1 MNFSI
6 VVPGDKDIYKVELY
20 KRPFLVGNSNYDKE
34 GNINYHT
41 YITSQNFM
49 DEAIFQ
55 AEWVDDSILGLER
68 KTFIDMVFPNPVES
82 RLNVTLFDGINV
94 KRVDFINLNG
104 IKIKPN
110 KINKTKN
117 MLDIDVSNLNEG
129 LYILEIVSQK
139 DVNKVKVLIE
149 R

>member
-1 MNFSI
+1 
-6 VVPGDKDIYKVELY
+6 
-20 KRPFLVGNSNYDKE
+20 
-34 GNINYHT
+34 
-41 YITSQNFM
+41 M

-68 KTFIDMVFPNPVES
+68 KTFIDMVFPNPAES
-82 RLNVTLFDGINV
+82 RLNVTLFDGVNV
-94 KRVDFINLNG
+94 KRVDFINLSG

-117 MLDIDVSNLNEG
+117 MLDIDVSNLDEG

>member
-1 MNFSI
+1 
-6 VVPGDKDIYKVELY
+6 
-20 KRPFLVGNSNYDKE
+20 
-34 GNINYHT
+34 
-41 YITSQNFM
+41 M
-49 DEAIFQ
+49 DEAIYQ

-82 RLNVTLFDGINV
+82 RLNVTLFDGVNV

-117 MLDIDVSNLNEG
+117 MLDIDVSNLDEG